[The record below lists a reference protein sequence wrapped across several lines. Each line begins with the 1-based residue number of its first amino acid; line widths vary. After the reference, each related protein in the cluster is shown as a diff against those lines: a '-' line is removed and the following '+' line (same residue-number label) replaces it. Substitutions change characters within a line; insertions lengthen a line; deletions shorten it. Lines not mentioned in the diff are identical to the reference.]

1 MIAALR
7 SEWLLLNR
15 ARLWLALGLT
25 TIAFSVVATALSVAA
40 AEPGPARGRG
50 ISSDVLT
57 GAGGATAAVIYAV
70 GFGSIL
76 MLAAFTSTAANEFT
90 RGTFRAAVVKH
101 PGRGTLVGGKVLART
116 GVAALMMAAAVV
128 AGSVTAA
135 LVAPSQDISTAGW
148 FGLDGLGQAAGDYV
162 RLVVWALGWAVIGT
176 TIAVARALHA
186 DRSRHRRAVV
196 RPDRERDRRR
206 SRLGLPLVP
215 RTAAAGDRRTRRP
228 RHGVDGHRRRHPRR
242 LRRDLRRRDGDRAE
256 APRRHELSGRSVLC
270 QRERDAQSDALR

>member
-15 ARLWLALGLT
+15 ARLWLALGVT

-90 RGTFRAAVVKH
+90 RWH
-101 PGRGTLVGGKVLART
+101 
-116 GVAALMMAAAVV
+116 
-128 AGSVTAA
+128 
-135 LVAPSQDISTAGW
+135 
-148 FGLDGLGQAAGDYV
+148 
-162 RLVVWALGWAVIGT
+162 
-176 TIAVARALHA
+176 
-186 DRSRHRRAVV
+186 
-196 RPDRERDRRR
+196 
-206 SRLGLPLVP
+206 VP
-215 RTAAAGDRRTRRP
+215 RRCGEAPRP
-228 RHGVDGHRRRHPRR
+228 RHARRRQGARPHRRRRP
-242 LRRDLRRRDGDRAE
+242 DDG
-256 APRRHELSGRSVLC
+256 APPSWPAR
-270 QRERDAQSDALR
+270 

>member
-15 ARLWLALGLT
+15 ARLWVALGVT
-25 TIAFSVVATALSVAA
+25 TIAFSVVATALSLAA

-50 ISSDVLT
+50 ISADTLI

-76 MLAAFTSTAANEFT
+76 LLAAFTSTAANEFT

-101 PGRGTLVGGKVLART
+101 PNRCTLVGGKVLARA

-135 LVAPSQDISTAGW
+135 LVAPSQDIATAGW

-176 TIAVARALHA
+176 TIAVIVRSTPVALGIAVLWFGPIENVIGDGHA
-186 DRSRHRRAVV
+186 WAYRWFPGQLLRRSSHPTRRAWC
-196 RPDRERDRRR
+196 RRAPLPPR
-206 SRLGLPLVP
+206 SPS
-215 RTAAAGDRRTRRP
+215 T
-228 RHGVDGHRRRHPRR
+228 
-242 LRRDLRRRDGDRAE
+242 
-256 APRRHELSGRSVLC
+256 GRSASPSWRPC
-270 QRERDAQSDALR
+270 

>member
-15 ARLWLALGLT
+15 ARLWVALGVT

-101 PGRGTLVGGKVLART
+101 PDRGTLVGGKVLART

-162 RLVVWALGWAVIGT
+162 RLVVWVLGWAVIGT
-176 TIAVARALHA
+176 TIAVLVRSTPIALGIAVLWFGPIENVIGDGHAWAYRWFPGQLLRAIVA
-186 DRSRHRRAVV
+186 
-196 RPDRERDRRR
+196 PDAPDMV
-206 SRLGLPLVP
+206 STG
-215 RTAAAGDRRTRRP
+215 TAAATLAVYGAICVAVMAT
-228 RHGVDGHRRRHPRR
+228 V
-242 LRRDLRRRDGDRAE
+242 LRRRDVT
-256 APRRHELSGRSVLC
+256 S
-270 QRERDAQSDALR
+270 